1 MKALAQFIRV
11 VTVAPFMALM
21 LFTLL
26 YRKDPSEMTDFA
38 HYLWSVF
45 FYTLL
50 PLLAYPVSWLLPK
63 IRKGG
68 RSAQRKLAILFS
80 VAGYIGGVIYL
91 ALWGGTGAEWLV
103 YLTYAG
109 SGSVIALF
117 TFLFRFKASGHTCG
131 VSGPVAMLVHLLGA
145 PWLALYLL
153 VAAVVWASLRLE
165 RHTVSQLLVGSA
177 VPVCVMLLL
186 TRLPV

>member
-1 MKALAQFIRV
+1 MKTLAKFIRV
-11 VTVAPFMALM
+11 VTVAPFMACL

-26 YRKDPSEMTDFA
+26 YWKDPSDMTDLP

-50 PLLAYPVSWLLPK
+50 PLLAYPASWLLPG
-63 IRKGG
+63 IRQGG
-68 RSAQRKLAILFS
+68 RTSQRKLAIIFS
-80 VAGYIGGVIYL
+80 VVGYIGGVTYL

-109 SGSVIALF
+109 SGITIALF
-117 TFLFRFKASGHTCG
+117 SFAFRFKASGHTCG
-131 VSGPVAMLVHLLGA
+131 VSGPVAMLAHLLGA

-153 VAAVVWASLRLE
+153 VAAVFWASLQMK
-165 RHTVSQLLVGSA
+165 RHTVGQLVAGGA
-177 VPVCVMLLL
+177 IPVCIMLLL
-186 TRLPV
+186 TGMLP